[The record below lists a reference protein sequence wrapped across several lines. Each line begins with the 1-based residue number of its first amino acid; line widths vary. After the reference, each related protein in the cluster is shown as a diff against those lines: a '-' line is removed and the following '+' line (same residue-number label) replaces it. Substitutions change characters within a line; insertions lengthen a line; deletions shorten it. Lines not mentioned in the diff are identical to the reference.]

1 MNALSITGL
10 DLARPGGFRL
20 SVPSLSLAQGEQALL
35 VAPSGGGKST
45 LLHLIAGL
53 EDPDAGSIAVAD
65 MPISSLR
72 GAARDAFRGASIGM
86 VFQTFNLLHGFSAIE
101 NLMVAMMFSSVPAA
115 THDARARALLAELS
129 IDRPEQA
136 VETMSVGQQQRVA
149 VARALA
155 CRPTLVLADEPT
167 ASLDP
172 ANAATAIALLQ
183 RACRDHGAALLCTSH
198 DPSLRAHF
206 SRVIDLGTAEAA
218 R

>member
-1 MNALSITGL
+1 VNALSISGL
-10 DLARPGGFRL
+10 ELARPGGFRL
-20 SVPSLSLAQGEQALL
+20 AVPSLTLAQGEQALL

-53 EDPDAGSIAVAD
+53 EDPDAGSICVAD
-65 MPISSLR
+65 MPIGSLR
-72 GAARDAFRGASIGM
+72 GPARDAFRGATIGM
-86 VFQTFNLLHGFSAIE
+86 VFQTFNLLHGFSALE
-101 NLMVAMMFSSVPAA
+101 NLLVAMMFSSVPAA
-115 THDARARALLAELS
+115 THDSRARALLAELG
-129 IDRPEQA
+129 IERPTQQ

-172 ANAATAIALLQ
+172 ANAAMAIGLLQ

-198 DPSLRAHF
+198 DPTLRAHF
-206 SRVIDLGTAEAA
+206 SRVVELGATEAP

>member
-1 MNALSITGL
+1 VHALSITGL
-10 DLARPGGFRL
+10 ELTRPGGFNL
-20 SVPSLSLAQGEQALL
+20 SVPTLTLAQGEQALL

-53 EDPDAGSIAVAD
+53 EDPDAGSITVAGTP
-65 MPISSLR
+65 MESLR
-72 GAARDAFRGASIGM
+72 GATRDAFRGASIGM
-86 VFQTFNLLHGFSAIE
+86 VFQTFNLLHGFSASE
-101 NLMVAMMFSSVPAA
+101 NLMVAMMFSSIPAA
-115 THDARARALLAELS
+115 THDSRARALLAELG
-129 IDRPEQA
+129 IELPDQA

-155 CRPTLVLADEPT
+155 CRPSLVLADEPT

-172 ANAATAIALLQ
+172 ANAATAIGLLQ

-206 SRVIDLGTAEAA
+206 SRVIELGHAEAA

>member
-1 MNALSITGL
+1 MNALAIQGL
-10 DLARPGGFRL
+10 ELVRAGGFRL
-20 SVPSLSLAQGEQALL
+20 SIPSLSLSQGEQALL

-53 EDPDAGSIAVAD
+53 EDPDAGSIAIAD

-101 NLMVAMMFSSVPAA
+101 NLMVAMMFSSVPEA
-115 THDARARALLAELS
+115 THEARARALLSELG
-129 IDRPEQA
+129 IDRPEQS

-172 ANAATAIALLQ
+172 ANAAAAIGLLQ

-198 DPSLRAHF
+198 DPSLREHF
-206 SRVIDLGTAEAA
+206 SRVIDLGTVEAA

>member
-1 MNALSITGL
+1 VHALSITGL
-10 DLARPGGFRL
+10 ELARPGGFRL
-20 SVPSLSLAQGEQALL
+20 SVPSLALAQGEQVLL

-53 EDPDAGSIAVAD
+53 EDPDAGSISVAD
-65 MPISSLR
+65 MPIGSLR
-72 GAARDAFRGASIGM
+72 GAVRDAFRGASIGM

-101 NLMVAMMFSSVPAA
+101 NLMVAMMFSSVPVA
-115 THDARARALLAELS
+115 THNSRARALLAELG

-172 ANAATAIALLQ
+172 SNAATAIALLQ

>member
-1 MNALSITGL
+1 MNALAIQGL
-10 DLARPGGFRL
+10 ELVRAGGFRL
-20 SVPSLSLAQGEQALL
+20 SIPSLSLSQGEQALL

-53 EDPDAGSIAVAD
+53 EDPDAGSIAIAD

-101 NLMVAMMFSSVPAA
+101 NLMVAMMFSSVPQA
-115 THDARARALLAELS
+115 THEARARALLSELG
-129 IDRPEQA
+129 IDRPEQS

-172 ANAATAIALLQ
+172 ANAAAAIGLLQ

-198 DPSLRAHF
+198 DPSLREHF
-206 SRVIDLGTAEAA
+206 SRVIDLGTVEAA

>member
-1 MNALSITGL
+1 
-10 DLARPGGFRL
+10 
-20 SVPSLSLAQGEQALL
+20 
-35 VAPSGGGKST
+35 
-45 LLHLIAGL
+45 
-53 EDPDAGSIAVAD
+53 
-65 MPISSLR
+65 
-72 GAARDAFRGASIGM
+72 M

-115 THDARARALLAELS
+115 THESRARALLGELG
-129 IDRPEQA
+129 IERPDQA

-172 ANAATAIALLQ
+172 ANAATAIGLLQ

-198 DPSLRAHF
+198 DPTLRAHF
-206 SRVIDLGTAEAA
+206 SRVIDLGTTEAA

>member
-10 DLARPGGFRL
+10 ELARPGGFRL

-53 EDPDAGSIAVAD
+53 EDPDAGSISVAD
-65 MPISSLR
+65 MPISSLH

-115 THDARARALLAELS
+115 THDSRARALLAELG

-172 ANAATAIALLQ
+172 ANATTAIGLLQ

-206 SRVIDLGTAEAA
+206 SRVIDLGTVEAA

>member
-1 MNALSITGL
+1 MNALTITGL
-10 DLARPGGFRL
+10 ELARPGGFRL
-20 SVPSLSLAQGEQALL
+20 SVPSLTLAQGEQALL

-53 EDPDAGSIAVAD
+53 EDPDAGSISVAD

-72 GAARDAFRGASIGM
+72 GPARDAFRGATIGM
-86 VFQTFNLLHGFSAIE
+86 VFQTFNLLHGFSAVE
-101 NLMVAMMFSSVPAA
+101 NLAVAMMFSSVPAA
-115 THDARARALLAELS
+115 THDSRARALLAELG

-172 ANAATAIALLQ
+172 ANAATAIGLLQ

-206 SRVIDLGTAEAA
+206 SRVIDLAATEAA